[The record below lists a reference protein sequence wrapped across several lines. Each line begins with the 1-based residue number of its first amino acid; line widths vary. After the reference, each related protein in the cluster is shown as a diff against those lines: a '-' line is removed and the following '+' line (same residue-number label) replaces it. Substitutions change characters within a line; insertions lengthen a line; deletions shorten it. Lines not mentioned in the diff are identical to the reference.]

1 MAGIVTINKHLQYQ
15 DGVAIYFIYAGE
27 HRSYDVIKKHF
38 PSYLID
44 EYVKDGTFVITE
56 QVESE
61 VQQEEVKHEEQR
73 SEEDITVEPVY
84 KVMEGITSKKGI
96 TVEANEILTEK
107 ELKNKGFGKT
117 QHAKLQKEEKLIT
130 LNIVKWF
137 QVSQILNN

>member
-27 HRSYDVIKKHF
+27 HRSYGVIKKHF

-61 VQQEEVKHEEQR
+61 VQQEEER
-73 SEEDITVEPVY
+73 SEEDIAVEPVY

-96 TVEANEILTEK
+96 TVEANEILTET
-107 ELKNKGFGKT
+107 ELKDKGFARVKT
-117 QHAKLQKEEKLIT
+117 KLIKEEKLIVVK
-130 LNIVKWF
+130 IVK
-137 QVSQILNN
+137 

>member
-27 HRSYDVIKKHF
+27 HRSYGVIKKHF

-84 KVMEGITSKKGI
+84 KVMEVITSKKGI
-96 TVEANEILTEK
+96 TVEANEILTET
-107 ELKNKGFGKT
+107 ELKDKGFARVKT
-117 QHAKLQKEEKLIT
+117 KLIKEEKLIVVK
-130 LNIVKWF
+130 IVK
-137 QVSQILNN
+137 